1 MATVLLI
8 IHSLLAVALIGVVLL
23 QRSEGGALGMGGGG
37 GGGGFM
43 TGRGT
48 ANFLTRATAGLA
60 AGFFA
65 TSLILSIM
73 ASAPQGQST
82 ILDTKEGAATGQ
94 PKSGT
99 AQERDLAADV
109 RWTRR
114 LRRYGPARPGARTS
128 AARAA
133 NEVAGACRARV
144 PMTRPASL

>member
-60 AGFFA
+60 AAFFA

-82 ILDTKEGAATGQ
+82 ILDTKEGATTGQ
-94 PKSGT
+94 PKSKAPPKSGDSKLPT
-99 AQERDLAADV
+99 FKLDADGSAD
-109 RWTRR
+109 TD
-114 LRRYGPARPGARTS
+114 PPKTS
-128 AARAA
+128 AP
-133 NEVAGACRARV
+133 EPPPRV
-144 PMTRPASL
+144 PQSK